1 MNNSPEITT
10 TGIVSVLSISPMEED
25 HFVLR
30 DILNLLDGSL
40 EPHRTFLLKSC
51 ANLSTALSVLRDR
64 QFEVVV
70 CERDLPPGSWK
81 DVLEQVTILPDPPPL
96 IVTSRLADERLWAEA
111 LNLGAAPRSSRPRA
125 AGRWKRRPYPPRPS
139 RSRTPLATRV
149 GDVATP
155 CFGAPADVAC

>member
-1 MNNSPEITT
+1 MRSYLEITAA
-10 TGIVSVLSISPMEED
+10 GIVSVLSISPMDED

-40 EPHRTFLLKSC
+40 DPHRTFLLKSC

-70 CERDLPPGSWK
+70 CERDLAPGSWK

-111 LNLGAAPRSSRPRA
+111 LNLGAFDVLMKPFD
-125 AGRWKRRPYPPRPS
+125 
-139 RSRTPLATRV
+139 RTEATRV
-149 GDVATP
+149 VGAAWRAWCGPARLPARKEGHRYKVAAAG
-155 CFGAPADVAC
+155 GAA

>member
-1 MNNSPEITT
+1 MKNSPDTT
-10 TGIVSVLSISPMEED
+10 AGIASVLSISPVEED

-40 EPHRTFLLKSC
+40 DPHRTFLLKSC

-70 CERDLPPGSWK
+70 CARDLAPGSWK
-81 DVLEQVTILPDPPPL
+81 DVLDQVTILPDPPSL

-111 LNLGAAPRSSRPRA
+111 LNLGAFDVLMKPFD
-125 AGRWKRRPYPPRPS
+125 
-139 RSRTPLATRV
+139 RTEATRV
-149 GDVATP
+149 VGAAWRAWGRPARLTARKERRTYKVAAAA
-155 CFGAPADVAC
+155 GAV